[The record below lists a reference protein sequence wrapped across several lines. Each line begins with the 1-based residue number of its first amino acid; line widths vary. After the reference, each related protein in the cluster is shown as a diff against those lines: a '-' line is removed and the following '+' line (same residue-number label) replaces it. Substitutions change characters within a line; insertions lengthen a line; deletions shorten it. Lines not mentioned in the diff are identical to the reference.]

1 MDGLRERERGKS
13 GESERLGEASAAQG
27 LHRWC
32 TALQRSSLLLA
43 FTLRMKCGREGSWGR
58 EENEGEREVREGREK
73 RIKKI
78 VWDEGMEREGFGVQG
93 WGEKGEERKVRVR
106 LREREGNGWVERKR
120 ERKEWGVREVGR
132 GECCTGAAQMVHSA
146 AALIPLTRLHSANE
160 EKKRRGKKSEGEVE
174 REREMDGLRERE
186 RGKSGESERLGEASA
201 AQGLHRWCTA
211 LQRSSLLLAFTL
223 RMKRKKGEERK
234 VRVRLRERE
243 GNGWVERKRERKEWG
258 VREVGRGECCT
269 GAAQMV
275 HSAVALIPSYSPSL
289 LRMKCGREGSW
300 GREENEGEREVREGR
315 EKRIKK
321 NREKGE
327 ERKVRVRL
335 REREGNGWVERK
347 RERKEWGVRE
357 VGRGEC
363 CTGAAQMVH
372 SAVALIP
379 SYSPSLLRMKCGR
392 EGVGEE
398 RRMREKERLER
409 EEKKRIKKNREK
421 GEERKVRVR
430 LREREGNGWVERK
443 RERKEWGV
451 REVGRGEC
459 CTGAAQMEKKGEE
472 RKVRVR
478 LREREGNGWVERKRE
493 RKEWGVREV
502 GRGECCTGAAQMV
515 HSAAAL
521 IPLTRLHSA
530 NEEKKGEE
538 KKSEG
543 EVEREREMDGL
554 RERERGKSGESE
566 RLGEASAAQGLH
578 RWCTALQRSSLLL
591 AFTLRM
597 KCGREGSWGREENEG
612 EREEKKRRGKKSEGE
627 VEREGNG
634 WVERKRERKE
644 WGVREVGRG
653 ECCTGAAQMCGRE
666 GSWGREENEGER
678 EVREGREKRI
688 KKIVWDEGMEREG
701 FGVQGWGEKG
711 EERKVRVRLREREG
725 NGWVERKRERKEWG
739 VREVGRGECCT
750 GAAQMVHSAV
760 ALIPL
765 LAFTLRMKCG
775 REGVGEER
783 RMREKERLE
792 REEKK
797 RIKKIVWDEG
807 MEREGFGVQ
816 GWGEKGEERKVRV
829 RLREREGNGWV
840 ERKRERKEWGV
851 REVGRGECCTGA
863 AQMVHS
869 AVALIPL
876 TRLHSANEVWERG
889 SWGREENEGERE
901 VNYKKIGEKG
911 EERKVRVRL
920 REREG
925 NGWVE
930 RKRERKEWGVR
941 EVGRGECCTGAAQ
954 MVHSAVAL
962 IPSYSPSLCE

>member
-1 MDGLRERERGKS
+1 MDGLRERERGKNGAQRCS
-13 GESERLGEASAAQG
+13 AHPLTRL
-27 LHRWC
+27 H
-32 TALQRSSLLLA
+32 
-43 FTLRMKCGREGSWGR
+43 LRMKCGREGSWGR

-132 GECCTGAAQMVHSA
+132 GECCTGAAQMCGREGSWG
-146 AALIPLTRLHSANE
+146 RE
-160 EKKRRGKKSEGEVE
+160 ENEGEREVREGREKRIKKIVWDEGME
-174 REREMDGLRERE
+174 REGF
-186 RGKSGESERLGEASA
+186 GVQGWGE
-201 AQGLHRWCTA
+201 
-211 LQRSSLLLAFTL
+211 
-223 RMKRKKGEERK
+223 KGEERK

-275 HSAVALIPSYSPSL
+275 HSAVALIL
-289 LRMKCGREGSW
+289 LLAFTLRMKCGREGV
-300 GREENEGEREVREGR
+300 GEERRMREKERLEREEK
-315 EKRIKK
+315 KRIKK
-321 NREKGE
+321 IVWDEGMEREGFGVQGWGEKGE

-379 SYSPSLLRMKCGR
+379 LTRLHSANERSSLLTRLHSANEVWERGSWGR
-392 EGVGEE
+392 EENEG
-398 RRMREKERLER
+398 ER
-409 EEKKRIKKNREK
+409 EVREGREKRIKKIVWDEGMEREGFGVQGWGEK

-430 LREREGNGWVERK
+430 LR
-443 RERKEWGV
+443 
-451 REVGRGEC
+451 
-459 CTGAAQMEKKGEE
+459 
-472 RKVRVR
+472 
-478 LREREGNGWVERKRE
+478 
-493 RKEWGVREV
+493 
-502 GRGECCTGAAQMV
+502 
-515 HSAAAL
+515 
-521 IPLTRLHSA
+521 
-530 NEEKKGEE
+530 
-538 KKSEG
+538 
-543 EVEREREMDGL
+543 
-554 RERERGKSGESE
+554 
-566 RLGEASAAQGLH
+566 
-578 RWCTALQRSSLLL
+578 
-591 AFTLRM
+591 
-597 KCGREGSWGREENEG
+597 
-612 EREEKKRRGKKSEGE
+612 
-627 VEREGNG
+627 EREGNG

-760 ALIPL
+760 ALIP
-765 LAFTLRMKCG
+765 
-775 REGVGEER
+775 
-783 RMREKERLE
+783 
-792 REEKK
+792 
-797 RIKKIVWDEG
+797 
-807 MEREGFGVQ
+807 
-816 GWGEKGEERKVRV
+816 
-829 RLREREGNGWV
+829 
-840 ERKRERKEWGV
+840 
-851 REVGRGECCTGA
+851 
-863 AQMVHS
+863 
-869 AVALIPL
+869 
-876 TRLHSANEVWERG
+876 
-889 SWGREENEGERE
+889 
-901 VNYKKIGEKG
+901 
-911 EERKVRVRL
+911 
-920 REREG
+920 
-925 NGWVE
+925 
-930 RKRERKEWGVR
+930 
-941 EVGRGECCTGAAQ
+941 
-954 MVHSAVAL
+954 
-962 IPSYSPSLCE
+962 SYSPSLCE